1 MNFFLMLRE
10 AKLRERIVPDFVSQ
24 GWDER
29 MIRSEHLRQRNVI
42 IESYISDFCTRVP
55 TKEWTVGLLILYG
68 LRHLYVDIL
77 ILYKMDDTFGFLQI

>member
-1 MNFFLMLRE
+1 MIHEFLFMLRE

-42 IESYISDFCTRVP
+42 IESYISDFCTQVP
-55 TKEWTVGLLILYG
+55 TKEWTVGLLI
-68 LRHLYVDIL
+68 
-77 ILYKMDDTFGFLQI
+77 